1 VYSEFD
7 QASPERKLRMTSF
20 TELPLSSALQQR
32 LATAQFITPTPI
44 QEQAIPYAL
53 EGKDVLATAQTG
65 TGKTLAFLI
74 PVIEML
80 QREPSQKVRVLVLL
94 PTRELAIQVNEEYEK
109 LRGKQL
115 SKAALVIGGVSEKSQ
130 IQSVRSGSALVIA
143 TPGRLQDFI
152 SRRLID
158 LRQIKILVLDEADRM
173 LDMGFLP
180 AIRRILAVLPQQR
193 QTLCF
198 SATMEQSVAGLVNDA
213 MRNPV
218 RVAIG
223 SVLKPVE
230 SVRLQAYEVRPAEK
244 PDVLRQLLYAERG
257 QTLIFARTKRG
268 TERLAKELVRE
279 GFSAAMIH
287 GDRSQSQR
295 NAALSGFQQG
305 RYQVL
310 VATDVAAR
318 GLHIDDVAHVINYDL
333 PKMAEDFIH
342 RVGRT
347 GRAGSEGL
355 ASSLVAGGEVIELR
369 HIERALKLRIER
381 KQVDWSSAARREST
395 VQNTLASRT
404 LTKMPGEVFA

>member
-1 VYSEFD
+1 
-7 QASPERKLRMTSF
+7 M
-20 TELPLSSALQQR
+20 
-32 LATAQFITPTPI
+32 AQFITPTPI
-44 QEQAIPYAL
+44 QAQAIPCAL

-74 PVIEML
+74 PIIEML

-115 SKAALVIGGVSEKSQ
+115 SKAALVIGGVSEKTQ
-130 IQSVRSGSALVIA
+130 IQAVRAGASLVVA

-152 SRRLID
+152 TRKLID
-158 LRQIKILVLDEADRM
+158 LREVKILVLDEADRM

-180 AIRRILAVLPQQR
+180 AIRRILAILPQRR
-193 QTLCF
+193 QTLVLLSHDWSNRSPAWSTTPC
-198 SATMEQSVAGLVNDA
+198 AIRYAWRLV
-213 MRNPV
+213 RCSSRS
-218 RVAIG
+218 RVSG
-223 SVLKPVE
+223 C
-230 SVRLQAYEVRPAEK
+230 RLTKCVRPK
-244 PDVLRQLLYAERG
+244 SPTCCGNCSTPKKGRR
-257 QTLIFARTKRG
+257 LIFARTKRG
-268 TERLAKELVRE
+268 TERLAKELARE

-295 NAALSGFQQG
+295 NAALAGFQQG
-305 RYQVL
+305 RFQVL

-355 ASSLVAGGEVIELR
+355 ATSLVAGGEVIELR
-369 HIERALKLRIER
+369 HIERTLKLKIER
-381 KQVDWSSAARREST
+381 KQVDWANAERSEHV

-404 LTKMPGEVFA
+404 LTRLPGEVFA